1 MFFDLIAWDASAV
14 PFEGPLLRVLS
25 RSCWNI
31 NWSFVRHGLGLPL
44 VLKAKP
50 IYSSKHARSPRFLL
64 RVDLDSEGSVL
75 TSWRRPDAHAGMKII
90 LIPSLNNA
98 LLHNLPGN
106 VFGSGKRDFFLAFD
120 TFSADSSCQL
130 LSCTHKK
137 TQVTMIEHLHKL
149 ANTGIWRLISCQPGD
164 WSQKEPPWQQ
174 IMQQLSYRKVEFTT
188 EKENYSW

>member
-1 MFFDLIAWDASAV
+1 MFFDLIGWDGSAV
-14 PFEGPLLRVLS
+14 PFEGPLLRLLS

-31 NWSFVRHGLGLPL
+31 NGLFVRHGLGLPL

-50 IYSSKHARSPRFLL
+50 IYSSKLEAPGFFKAC
-64 RVDLDSEGSVL
+64 VDLDSEGSVL

-90 LIPSLNNA
+90 LIPSLTIHCCTISLA
-98 LLHNLPGN
+98 MFLA
-106 VFGSGKRDFFLAFD
+106 RRIFFLAFD

-137 TQVTMIEHLHKL
+137 TQMTMIEHLHKL

-164 WSQKEPPWQQ
+164 
-174 IMQQLSYRKVEFTT
+174 
-188 EKENYSW
+188 